1 MFGEDI
7 VKANVEASGSIM
19 VFARPENETFTPMQ
33 NRRTSSGLKV
43 WENFSI
49 CPEVSLGP
57 NQKLIL
63 CDENTLKQTQGS
75 PIFDSLTLIVNC
87 HQSEE
92 VCKPKKYKIGSCSS
106 NDPPKVISNA
116 VHEWWTYDEEKVN
129 AVNNLNHSI

>member
-1 MFGEDI
+1 VFVSVEQTGDGRHKFISLTVARRIILDGSTLSVKMFGEDI

-87 HQSEE
+87 H
-92 VCKPKKYKIGSCSS
+92 
-106 NDPPKVISNA
+106 
-116 VHEWWTYDEEKVN
+116 
-129 AVNNLNHSI
+129 